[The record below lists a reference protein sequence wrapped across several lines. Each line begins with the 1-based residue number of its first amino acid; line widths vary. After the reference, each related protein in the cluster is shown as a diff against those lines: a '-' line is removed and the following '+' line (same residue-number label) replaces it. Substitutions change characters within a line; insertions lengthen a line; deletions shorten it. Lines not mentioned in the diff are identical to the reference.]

1 MLIVTLACISLD
13 ALSNMRPQFG
23 GVSKTQSL
31 VNRRGKR
38 TSVLMPELIHRW
50 NSSLSIGEPTH
61 QLQSQAS
68 ILQFVTFSK
77 RPTTHRS
84 HDTSV
89 EYPNIA
95 SYNLAADTS
104 DNIARC
110 TGNLNVMQEDIP
122 MTGVVFQ
129 EPEIGPAVGS
139 VPIHP
144 KVLVAKA
151 EQQGL
156 NLCTKPATSA
166 HEAEHTA
173 SEVNQ
178 YNHIHTGKR
187 TDDEYIDVSARLD
200 PVVPGPAEVAI
211 IDADGW
217 GIIDTLGAWDC
228 VLSRFSAMEEIP
240 AQHKEIW
247 ASAVDTVL
255 RRISDTQEEGEEL
268 NRALKWWLFL
278 PQALCRQAGR
288 GGRAGVG
295 QIRKRFNCI
304 VEGDFGELIN
314 LWKHDCERIKKRE
327 HMRVTGAKVQV
338 DNQKKARQAVS
349 LISKGLISKATNRMI
364 SHGVA
369 SASDPTTIQALSAK
383 YPPRS
388 RELPLT
394 VTKGQAVESMKTL
407 KDSFLSLSSGVAPG
421 TGQLRPEFLS
431 TLAEVWEEGCTSW
444 EMLQNFSLR
453 YINGSLPAWFYKCSM
468 TVETVGM
475 YKTADRDPAIIRP
488 IGMRNPFIKVLHK
501 EVMIQ
506 NKEVISDY
514 LEPQQLGMSV
524 AGGAKL
530 VHSVRMTLESHKEFI
545 CIKLDF
551 RNAFNEVSR
560 ARIIEVL
567 ESHSSLS
574 HLTAHAATILAPSNG
589 LESRGVLWG
598 KSSEGATQG
607 DPESGPYFCI
617 AIQEFVVKVDNF
629 LGTQGGCARFGWDD
643 GYLIGPPE
651 AVYAALESFSRD
663 VSENCGLVLQRTKT
677 EVFNE
682 INDTQP
688 QNGLAA
694 AGIMIDNKW
703 EPGMLCY
710 GVPVGTDKYVMHM
723 LNRKVDELE
732 KEVATISEILED
744 ERQAMWAVLRSS
756 IAHKLDY
763 WLTLVY
769 PSLMKE
775 AATRMDKIQSKVL
788 STLLGMHIPMQAEG
802 FAYECP
808 IDVPVENILGRSFQH
823 MVIRQPLKMGG
834 LGIRS
839 HVETSLAAYIGGL
852 EQALPHMTGTD
863 GVCQLLEEVLGDGQG
878 TSLTRWQPLIR
889 SGCRTGQELVSA
901 WSQLQEE
908 ARQCAAYLGQELV
921 SPLSSP
927 VECAGDGS
935 SDGSTRRKVVQQ
947 REELRGSVLKEA
959 MARIPNKKLR
969 PCIAW
974 SNRDKLSTAW
984 LQCLPGPN
992 GLNNQA
998 FSEALALALCMPSP
1012 ACQDRVGAQVGRSVV
1027 DIYGDKVVSTVM
1039 PGDHWRTRHDKIKL
1053 AIGSLCSWA
1062 RLPVTTEVF
1071 GLFSHLI
1078 PAQALSRYERGR
1090 KRQALVPDFRLEMP
1104 CPTGGSRFQ
1113 LAELKVISCCESWY
1127 TPSAGGNVRA
1137 TEKRANGLKAEY
1149 RRKARDV
1156 DKETR
1161 EKRNEEKG
1169 PVERR
1174 LEEFGDLMGL
1184 VFGAWGE
1191 ASEMVHQL
1199 VHTLAESRLAFQG
1212 LQRGRPGNSAEL
1224 GILTGQIRRRLSL
1237 VAIKAQTECLLSKI
1251 HQVGPGNK
1259 LMAKRRQ
1266 WAVQED
1272 DRMRR
1277 ERDAQ
1282 WLRRIEGV
1290 HTLRKGHIKTP

>member
-1 MLIVTLACISLD
+1 VIQHAE
-13 ALSNMRPQFG
+13 
-23 GVSKTQSL
+23 
-31 VNRRGKR
+31 
-38 TSVLMPELIHRW
+38 PELQAQL
-50 NSSLSIGEPTH
+50 LSVSPKHNPVIVKLKPHGEHPVSDVH
-61 QLQSQAS
+61 QLNQT
-68 ILQFVTFSK
+68 L
-77 RPTTHRS
+77 
-84 HDTSV
+84 
-89 EYPNIA
+89 
-95 SYNLAADTS
+95 
-104 DNIARC
+104 
-110 TGNLNVMQEDIP
+110 TGI
-122 MTGVVFQ
+122 
-129 EPEIGPAVGS
+129 
-139 VPIHP
+139 
-144 KVLVAKA
+144 
-151 EQQGL
+151 
-156 NLCTKPATSA
+156 
-166 HEAEHTA
+166 
-173 SEVNQ
+173 
-178 YNHIHTGKR
+178 R
-187 TDDEYIDVSARLD
+187 TDDEQIDITDRLD
-200 PVVPGPAEVAI
+200 PTVPGPIEI
-211 IDADGW
+211 IGVDADGW
-217 GIIDTLGAWDC
+217 VMIDTLGAWDC
-228 VLSRFSAMEEIP
+228 VLSRFAAMEEIP
-240 AQHKEIW
+240 SQHKEIW
-247 ASAVDTVL
+247 ASAMDTVL
-255 RRISDTQEEGEEL
+255 RRISEAQVEGDEL

-288 GGRAGVG
+288 GGRAGMG

-314 LWKHDCERIKKRE
+314 LWKHDREKIKKRDL
-327 HMRVTGAKVQV
+327 MVVPGAQV

-364 SHGVA
+364 SYGVA
-369 SASDPTTIQALSAK
+369 SASDPTIIEALSAK

-388 RELPLT
+388 RELPLK
-394 VTKGQAVESMKTL
+394 VIKGQAVESMQTL

-431 TLAEVWEEGCTSW
+431 SLAEVWEEGSTSW

-453 YINGSLPAWFYKCSM
+453 YINGTLPAWFYKCAM

-475 YKTADRDPAIIRP
+475 YKTADKDPAIIRP

-506 NKEVISDY
+506 NKDVISDY

-530 VHSVRMTLESHKEFI
+530 VHSVRMMLEQHKEFI

-567 ESHSSLS
+567 ERSPSLN

-617 AIQEFVVKVDNF
+617 AIQEFVRKVDKL
-629 LGTQGGCARFGWDD
+629 LGNHGGCARFGWDD
-643 GYLIGPPE
+643 GYLIGPPD
-651 AVYAALESFSRD
+651 ATYAALESFSHD
-663 VSENCGLVLQRTKT
+663 VFENCSLVLQRTKT
-677 EVFNE
+677 EIYNQ

-694 AGIMIDNKW
+694 AGKMIDNNW

-710 GVPVGTDKYVMHM
+710 GVPVGTDRYVMHM
-723 LNRKVDELE
+723 LDIKVDELE
-732 KEVATISEILED
+732 NEVATITEILED
-744 ERQAMWAVLRSS
+744 ERQAMWSVLRSS
-756 IAHKLDY
+756 TAHKLDY

-775 AATRMDKIQSKVL
+775 AASRMDKIQSKVL
-788 STLLGMHIPMQAEG
+788 GNLLGMHIPMQAEG

-808 IDVPVENILGRSFQH
+808 IDVPVKNITGRSFQH

-839 HVETSLAAYIGGL
+839 HIETSPAAYIGGL
-852 EQALPHMTGTD
+852 EQALPHMTGAG
-863 GVCQLLEEVLGDGQG
+863 GVCQLLKAVIGEDQG
-878 TSLTRWQPLIR
+878 SSSTRWHSLIQ
-889 SGCRTGQELVSA
+889 SGCRTGQELVSS

-908 ARQCAAYLGQELV
+908 ARQCADYLGQELM

-927 VECAGDGS
+927 VEGAGDGS
-935 SDGSTRRKVVQQ
+935 NNGSTRRKVVQQ
-947 REELRGSVLKEA
+947 REELRGGVFQEA
-959 MARIPNKKLR
+959 MARMPNRKLR
-969 PCIAW
+969 PCLAW
-974 SNRDKLSTAW
+974 SNRDKLATAW

-1027 DIYGDKVVSTVM
+1027 DIYGDKVLSTVM

-1090 KRQALVPDFRLEMP
+1090 KRQALVPDFRIEMP
-1104 CPTGGSRFQ
+1104 SATGGSRFQ

-1127 TPSAGGNVRA
+1127 TPSAGGKVRA
-1137 TEKRANGLKAEY
+1137 TEKRASGLKAEY
-1149 RRKARDV
+1149 RRKAREV

-1161 EKRNEEKG
+1161 DKDNEKG

-1174 LEEFGDLMGL
+1174 LEEFGDLLGL

-1191 ASEMVHQL
+1191 ASESVHHL
-1199 VHTLAESRLAFQG
+1199 VQKLADSRLAFQG
-1212 LQRGRPGNSAEL
+1212 LQRGRPGHSAEL

-1237 VAIKAQTECLLSKI
+1237 VAIKAQTECLLSKL
-1251 HQVGPGNK
+1251 HQVGPGNQ

-1272 DRMRR
+1272 DRMKR

-1282 WLRRIEGV
+1282 WLRRIEGI
-1290 HTLRKGHIKTP
+1290 HTLRKGHIKTA